1 MRCGDSKINRGIKI
15 LYCHPT
21 RGRTGCCS
29 SVSMT
34 DHPNPFTGFDWQ
46 LHSMNTRQEEKMRT
60 PRPLVCRTLIVP
72 CIQLGPVKVMGI
84 SGAGTSWLPAESGN
98 GHLGSANHLPSP
110 VPKGPHGKQRRAG
123 QGSLGPSLHTV
134 REPGPQPRP
143 LSVQCTRVTQT
154 QALCVCVFNRSVVSD
169 SLRPQ
174 TVTCQA
180 PLSMRFS
187 RQEYWS
193 GLPLLPPGDLSDF
206 TKQFGAGG
214 HWGEPQGHGT
224 QHVHTG
230 HP

>member
-1 MRCGDSKINRGIKI
+1 
-15 LYCHPT
+15 
-21 RGRTGCCS
+21 
-29 SVSMT
+29 MT

-46 LHSMNTRQEEKMRT
+46 LHSMNTRQEEKMIT

-193 GLPLLPPGDLSDF
+193 GLPLPPPGDLSDF